1 MNGDI
6 SVIGGLKGKYLR
18 GDGTWICHWLV
29 KGTRASVSSAVK
41 WG

>member
-18 GDGTWICHWLV
+18 VMEAWPCHRLV
-29 KGTRASVSSAVK
+29 KGTWACVSSAVK